1 MPIKI
6 ELRNKPPTRRK
17 EKKAEKK
24 KAETKLRKDAAE
36 EQKRLKTISDLLKGS
51 KILPKQGTPSLTPY
65 KPKKNPIKSKKGAA
79 GGPIPK
85 SKPVKAPPGTK
96 VGPGRKDKK
105 GVPHGVDDDTIF
117 LKEGGSAS
125 KFGML
130 SVKAGVDNNPNPT
143 QADSI
148 GRGVIKKKRGGDVH
162 PPKKKRG
169 NYGPNIGKPFKAMGP
184 VGGLPVNKAGTKI
197 MAGAGK
203 LAGRL
208 AKRGY
213 GKAKK

>member
-1 MPIKI
+1 MPLFSV
-6 ELRNKPPTRRK
+6 ESRTRPPTKRK
-17 EKKAEKK
+17 QKAVEKK
-24 KAETKLRKDAAE
+24 KAEQKLRKDAAE
-36 EQKRLKTISDLLKGS
+36 ELKRMKTIRDLLKGA
-51 KILPKQGTPSLTPY
+51 PKQGTLTLTPY
-65 KPKKNPIKSKKGAA
+65 KPKKTRTTKSKKGAA

-143 QADSI
+143 QADRI
-148 GRGVIKKKRGGDVH
+148 VGATKKFSKGG
-162 PPKKKRG
+162 
-169 NYGPNIGKPFKAMGP
+169 
-184 VGGLPVNKAGTKI
+184 
-197 MAGAGK
+197 

-213 GKAKK
+213 GKARK

>member
-1 MPIKI
+1 MKDQEGNTII
-6 ELRNKPPTRRK
+6 EVAK
-17 EKKAEKK
+17 
-24 KAETKLRKDAAE
+24 
-36 EQKRLKTISDLLKGS
+36 
-51 KILPKQGTPSLTPY
+51 
-65 KPKKNPIKSKKGAA
+65 
-79 GGPIPK
+79 
-85 SKPVKAPPGTK
+85 
-96 VGPGRKDKK
+96 
-105 GVPHGVDDDTIF
+105 
-117 LKEGGSAS
+117 GGSVK
-125 KFGML
+125 KFPDL
-130 SVKAGVDNNPNPT
+130 SGDGKVT
-143 QADSI
+143 QKDILI